1 MRVLHVI
8 TGLHAGGAEQQLAS
22 LLEHTRHDA
31 EVVTMYS
38 AGIMADRIRAHGVPV
53 HNLDRPGQRDLRAVT
68 DLVPLLRSRRY
79 DVVHTHLYRACLYG
93 RVAARIAG
101 VRTVVAT
108 EHSLGDTQIEGR
120 PTTWPVRTLY
130 LATERLGDHTIAVS
144 QAARRRLVGWGVPD
158 HRISV
163 IPNGLDVSRYR
174 FDEGVRRRERAALGI
189 ADGEVVIG
197 AVGRLHPIKRL
208 DWLLTAAAALLRT
221 TPTRLVIV
229 GGGECDSAL
238 RFQAAALG
246 IDHRVDFLGERGDVP
261 SLLSALDV
269 YAAPSAEETF
279 GLAVVEALCAGLPA
293 VVGACP
299 AIDDLDLTGV
309 ARVTD
314 PVSLEAG
321 LTRVVQEVHDEPS
334 RPRTPPDAVVARMDI
349 GQVAD
354 QIDNLYQYVGTSG
367 RISGES
373 SVTT

>member
-1 MRVLHVI
+1 VHVLHVI

-22 LLEHTRHDA
+22 LIERTRHDA
-31 EVVTMYS
+31 EVVTMYA
-38 AGIMADRIRAHGVPV
+38 AGLMADRIRALSVPV
-53 HNLDRPGQRDLRAVT
+53 HNLDRRSQLDLRAVA
-68 DLVPLLRSRRY
+68 DLAALLRRRRY

-93 RVAARIAG
+93 RVAARIAR
-101 VRTVVAT
+101 VPVVVAT

-144 QAARRRLVGWGVPD
+144 GAARDRLIGWGVPD

-163 IPNGLDVSRYR
+163 IPNGLDIGRYAFAPTAR
-174 FDEGVRRRERAALGI
+174 HRERAALGI
-189 ADGEVVIG
+189 ADDEVAIG

-208 DWLLTAAAALLRT
+208 DWLLAASAGVLRT
-221 TPTRLVIV
+221 TPARLVIV
-229 GGGECDSAL
+229 GGGECDRAL
-238 RFQAAALG
+238 RSQAAALG
-246 IDHRVDFLGERGDVP
+246 IEHRVHFLGERGDVP

-299 AIDDLDLTGV
+299 AIDGLDLPQV

-314 PVSLEAG
+314 PRSLETSLARMVRAARG
-321 LTRVVQEVHDEPS
+321 APP
-334 RPRTPPDAVVARMDI
+334 RPRTPPDAIAAHMDI
-349 GQVAD
+349 GRVAEHV
-354 QIDNLYQYVGTSG
+354 DNLYQYVGTSARVG
-367 RISGES
+367 GES
-373 SVTT
+373 SAAA

>member
-1 MRVLHVI
+1 VRVLHVI

-22 LLEHTRHDA
+22 LLERTRHDA

-68 DLVPLLRSRRY
+68 DLVPLLRGGRY

-101 VRTVVAT
+101 VPTVVAT

-120 PTTWPVRTLY
+120 PTTWPVRMLY

-144 QAARRRLVGWGVPD
+144 QAARRRLIGWGVPD

-163 IPNGLDVSRYR
+163 IPNGLDVSRYG

-321 LTRVVQEVHDEPS
+321 LTRMVHEVRDEPS

-349 GQVAD
+349 GQVAEHV
-354 QIDNLYQYVGTSG
+354 DNLYQYIGTSG
-367 RISGES
+367 RVIGES
-373 SVTT
+373 SATT

>member
-174 FDEGVRRRERAALGI
+174 LDEGVRRRERAALGI

>member
-22 LLEHTRHDA
+22 LIEHTRHDA

-53 HNLDRPGQRDLRAVT
+53 HDLNRPGQLDLRAVA
-68 DLVPLLRSRRY
+68 DLVALLRRTRY

-101 VRTVVAT
+101 VPTVVAT

-120 PTTWPVRTLY
+120 PTTWPIRKLY
-130 LATERLGDHTIAVS
+130 LATERLGHHTIAVS
-144 QAARRRLVGWGVPD
+144 QAARRRLIGWGVPD

-163 IPNGLDVSRYR
+163 IPNGLDLDRYR
-174 FDEGVRRRERAALGI
+174 FAEDARRRERAALGI
-189 ADGEVVIG
+189 TDEEIVIG

-208 DWLLTAAAALLRT
+208 DWLLTAASGLLRT
-221 TPTRLVIV
+221 TPARLVIV
-229 GGGECDSAL
+229 GGGECDGAL
-238 RFQAAALG
+238 RSRAAALG

-279 GLAVVEALCAGLPA
+279 GLAVVEALCSGLPA

-299 AIDDLDLTGV
+299 AIDDLRLTHV

-314 PVSLEAG
+314 PPSLEAG
-321 LTRVVQEVHDEPS
+321 LARMVQVVRDNPS
-334 RPRTPPDAVVARMDI
+334 RSRVPPDAVAAQMDI
-349 GQVAD
+349 GLVTEHVD
-354 QIDNLYQYVGTSG
+354 DLYQYVGTRS
-367 RISGES
+367 RVSGES
-373 SVTT
+373 NATA

>member
-1 MRVLHVI
+1 VRVLHVI

-38 AGIMADRIRAHGVPV
+38 AGIMADRIRAHGVAV

-68 DLVPLLRSRRY
+68 DLVALLRRGRY

-101 VRTVVAT
+101 VPTVVAT

-120 PTTWPVRTLY
+120 PTTWPVRRLY

-144 QAARRRLVGWGVPD
+144 AAARRRLVGWGVPE

-163 IPNGLDVSRYR
+163 IPNGLDISRYR
-174 FDEGVRRRERAALGI
+174 FDQGVRRQERAALGI
-189 ADGEVVIG
+189 TDGEVVIG

-221 TPTRLVIV
+221 TPTRLVVV

-279 GLAVVEALCAGLPA
+279 GLAVIEALCAGLPA

-299 AIDDLDLTGV
+299 AIDDLVLAGV

-314 PVSLEAG
+314 PVSLEES
-321 LTRVVQEVHDEPS
+321 LTRMVQAVHDGPF
-334 RPRTPPDAVVARMDI
+334 RPRTPPHAVVARMDI
-349 GQVAD
+349 GQVAEHV
-354 QIDNLYQYVGTSG
+354 DNLYQDIGTSG
-367 RISGES
+367 RVSGES
-373 SVTT
+373 SATT

>member
-22 LLEHTRHDA
+22 LIEHTRHDA
-31 EVVTMYS
+31 EVVTMYA
-38 AGIMADRIRAHGVPV
+38 AGLMADRIRGLDVPV
-53 HNLDRPGQRDLRAVT
+53 HNLDRPSQLDVRAVA
-68 DLVPLLRSRRY
+68 DLVALLRRGRY

-93 RVAARIAG
+93 RVAARIAR
-101 VRTVVAT
+101 VPTVVAT

-144 QAARRRLVGWGVPD
+144 RAARDRLIGWGVPD

-163 IPNGLDVSRYR
+163 IPNGLDIGRYA
-174 FDEGVRRRERAALGI
+174 FTPAARRRERAALGI
-189 ADGEVVIG
+189 ADDEVAIG

-208 DWLLTAAAALLRT
+208 DWLLEAASGMLRS
-221 TPTRLVIV
+221 TPARLVIV
-229 GGGECDSAL
+229 GGGECDRAL
-238 RFQAAALG
+238 RSQAAALG

-299 AIDDLDLTGV
+299 AIDGLDLPQV

-314 PVSLEAG
+314 LRSLESG
-321 LTRVVQEVHDEPS
+321 LTRMVRFAHDAPS
-334 RPRTPPDAVVARMDI
+334 RPRTPPDAIAAQMDI
-349 GQVAD
+349 GRVAEHVD
-354 QIDNLYQYVGTSG
+354 DLYQYVGTSARVG
-367 RISGES
+367 GES
-373 SVTT
+373 NAAA

>member
-53 HNLDRPGQRDLRAVT
+53 HNLDRPAQRDLRAVT

>member
-22 LLEHTRHDA
+22 LVEHTRHDA

-38 AGIMADRIRAHGVPV
+38 AGIMADRIRAQGVPV
-53 HNLDRPGQRDLRAVT
+53 HDLDRPSQLDLRAVT
-68 DLVPLLRSRRY
+68 DLVTLLRRRRY

-101 VRTVVAT
+101 VPTVVAT

-120 PTTWPVRTLY
+120 PTTWPVRRLY

-163 IPNGLDVSRYR
+163 IPNGLDLARYR
-174 FDEGVRRRERAALGI
+174 FAEDARRRERDALGVTDEEI
-189 ADGEVVIG
+189 VIG

-208 DWLLTAAAALLRT
+208 DWLLTAASGLLRT
-221 TPTRLVIV
+221 TPARLVIV
-229 GGGECDSAL
+229 GGGECDAAL
-238 RFQAAALG
+238 RSRAAALG
-246 IDHRVDFLGERGDVP
+246 IDHRVNFLGERGDVP

-279 GLAVVEALCAGLPA
+279 GLAVVEALCSGLPA

-299 AIDDLDLTGV
+299 AIDDLRLAHV

-314 PVSLEAG
+314 PPSLETG
-321 LTRVVQEVHDEPS
+321 LERMVQLVRENPS
-334 RPRTPPDAVVARMDI
+334 RFRVPPDAIAAQMDI
-349 GQVAD
+349 GLVTEHV
-354 QIDNLYQYVGTSG
+354 DNLYQYAGTSS
-367 RISGES
+367 RVSGES
-373 SVTT
+373 NATA